1 MGKGLITEHPI
12 HQIHKY
18 ESNYHLPAGELM
30 TRTLLSS
37 VVIVLVNP
45 HNASVMF
52 ISISME
58 RSTNK
63 KSEISLH
70 SQTRNLFVFVSI
82 DNHTQNISALRVKHG
97 VVLQSCFFY
106 ETDYAVC
113 IATHTVELRT
123 DKTSIAS
130 ALVKPKLVII

>member
-1 MGKGLITEHPI
+1 
-12 HQIHKY
+12 
-18 ESNYHLPAGELM
+18 M
-30 TRTLLSS
+30 TRTLLSN

-63 KSEISLH
+63 KSEISLNYP
-70 SQTRNLFVFVSI
+70 TRNLFVFVSI
-82 DNHTQNISALRVKHG
+82 DDHTIQIQNISELRVKHG

-113 IATHTVELRT
+113 IATHTVALRT
-123 DKTSIAS
+123 DKTNIAS
-130 ALVKPKLVII
+130 ELVKPKLVII

>member
-1 MGKGLITEHPI
+1 
-12 HQIHKY
+12 
-18 ESNYHLPAGELM
+18 M

-63 KSEISLH
+63 KSEISLICK
-70 SQTRNLFVFVSI
+70 TRNLLVLVSI
-82 DNHTQNISALRVKHG
+82 DDHVTVVGVKHCT
-97 VVLQSCFFY
+97 VLQSCFFY
-106 ETDYAVC
+106 ETDYAVF
-113 IATHTVELRT
+113 IATHTAALRT
-123 DKTSIAS
+123 DETSVAS